1 MTSLRPTDG
10 NTSYNS
16 HESFSFR
23 GEFIHRYQWAL
34 LHVDDGESSVGTISS
49 CSDLPSSA
57 SRRAGCPPSIPSPL
71 CAPPAALFSVNR
83 ARCRPKRILLCL
95 PLRHSRSR
103 GLGPG
108 RSQLPISRYVLY
120 LAKSVAASPAG
131 RIVPLPSA
139 VQILAVPLLSLSCLR
154 PEAPRDGRRQGG
166 TPETARPGQRIS
178 RALFVVESSG
188 KGSRISSLTSRVIL
202 RLSCM
207 WVFLRFSSAFVFRL
221 S

>member
-1 MTSLRPTDG
+1 MATLATTRMNPSHSEGNSFIVTNGHSCTWTTARAQSGRFPLVRIYRP
-10 NTSYNS
+10 
-16 HESFSFR
+16 R
-23 GEFIHRYQWAL
+23 PPAAPAAL
-34 LHVDDGESSVGTISS
+34 
-49 CSDLPSSA
+49 PQ
-57 SRRAGCPPSIPSPL
+57 SPL
-71 CAPPAALFSVNR
+71 RSALRRPPAALFSVNR

>member
-71 CAPPAALFSVNR
+71 CAPPAAGRSLFRKSGPLQAEANFIMSSSTSFSV
-83 ARCRPKRILLCL
+83 A
-95 PLRHSRSR
+95 RSR
-103 GLGPG
+103 P
-108 RSQLPISRYVLY
+108 RPEPASHFTILY

-139 VQILAVPLLSLSCLR
+139 VQISAVPLLSLSCLR
-154 PEAPRDGRRQGG
+154 PEAPRDGRRQG
-166 TPETARPGQRIS
+166 ELQRQRDLDRGS
-178 RALFVVESSG
+178 VEP
-188 KGSRISSLTSRVIL
+188 SL
-202 RLSCM
+202 
-207 WVFLRFSSAFVFRL
+207 
-221 S
+221 